1 MEKSKKVGIIG
12 GTFNPIHFGHLM
24 MAEHAYSEFDL
35 DEILFMPTGR
45 SYFKDD
51 SVLDKKIR
59 SNMTSIAIG
68 DNPHFVLSTIETD
81 KEGNSYTYETLE
93 DLIEANPDVSYY
105 FICGADS
112 LFQIENWRCPDRIF
126 KAATLLVATRDDKA
140 KDELLKKADELKNR
154 YDAKIEVMNFP
165 RVEIS
170 STDIRNRVS
179 KGLSVKYML
188 PDGVIDYINEQGF
201 YRD

>member
-35 DEILFMPTGR
+35 DEILFVPTGR

-59 SNMTSIAIG
+59 SDMTSIAIG
-68 DNPHFVLSTIETD
+68 DNPHFALSTIETD

-93 DLIEANPDVSYY
+93 GLNEANPDVSYY

-126 KAATLLVATRDDKA
+126 KAATLLVAVRDDKA
-140 KDELLKKADELKNR
+140 KDDLIKKADELKNR
-154 YDAKIEVMNFP
+154 FDAKIEVMDFP

-170 STDIRNRVS
+170 STDIRGRVS

-188 PDGVIDYINEQGF
+188 PDGVIDYISKKGF

>member
-68 DNPHFVLSTIETD
+68 DNPHFALSTIETD

-93 DLIEANPDVSYY
+93 GLIEANPDVSYY

-126 KAATLLVATRDDKA
+126 KAAILLVAARDDKA

-154 YDAKIEVMNFP
+154 FDAKIEVMDFP

-188 PDGVIDYINEQGF
+188 PDGVIDYISEKGF

>member
-35 DEILFMPTGR
+35 DEILFIPTGR

-59 SNMTSIAIG
+59 SDMTSIAIG
-68 DNPHFVLSTIETD
+68 DNPHFALSTIETD

-93 DLIEANPDVSYY
+93 GLNEANPDVSYY

-126 KAATLLVATRDDKA
+126 KAATLLVAVRDDKA
-140 KDELLKKADELKNR
+140 KDDLIKKADELKNR
-154 YDAKIEVMNFP
+154 FDAKIEVMDFP

-170 STDIRNRVS
+170 STDIRGRVS

-188 PDGVIDYINEQGF
+188 PDGVIDYISKKGF

>member
-35 DEILFMPTGR
+35 DEILFIPTGR

-59 SNMTSIAIG
+59 SDMTSIAIG
-68 DNPHFVLSTIETD
+68 DNPHFALSTIETD

-93 DLIEANPDVSYY
+93 GLNEANPDVSYY

-126 KAATLLVATRDDKA
+126 KAATLLVAARDDKA
-140 KDELLKKADELKNR
+140 KAELLKKADELKNR
-154 YDAKIEVMNFP
+154 FDAKIEVMDFP

-170 STDIRNRVS
+170 STDIRGRVS

-188 PDGVIDYINEQGF
+188 PDGVIDYISKKGF